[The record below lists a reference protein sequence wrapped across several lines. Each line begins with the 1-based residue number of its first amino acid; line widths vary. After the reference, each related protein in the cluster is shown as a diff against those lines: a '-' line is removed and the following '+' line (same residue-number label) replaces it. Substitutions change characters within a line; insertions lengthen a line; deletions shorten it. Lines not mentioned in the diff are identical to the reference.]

1 MFKHLKLIQKIGL
14 LAAVCLLLSLAIQ
27 GVLLYTIRQTN
38 IDKAATVT
46 KSLSDSF
53 GQRINNEMNQIES
66 DLSSLS
72 LDLGK
77 AVAKGEMSRQEAI
90 DALSNRLNQYPDA
103 TGFGI
108 GFEPNAI
115 DGQDSIHLSQIHLGS
130 DANGRFLPYL
140 TKDDQGQIVID
151 VLTGYDDPIEG
162 AWYQTPKQTKKP
174 FVTEPYNYIVNKK
187 EILMFTFAY
196 PILDQS
202 GNFIGVITADIGLD
216 ALQKRLSEDQS
227 LTEHQASA
235 VLFSHQGKVIAST
248 VDAATVNTDQ
258 SNTAY
263 IAEVI
268 NNPKREAYS
277 IDQLKDQQR
286 YMAAVGE
293 IKFATGNMWHFLTVI
308 PESVVLA
315 DYNAAVKQLLLVM
328 SIGVLLIALLSFSLA
343 RAINKPVKEL
353 LIAMSTA
360 EKGDLTINAAQ
371 DAKDEIGTI
380 SRSFDAMIVNL
391 KELVSAI
398 SQSSDAVEHSSV
410 EVSTM
415 AEDNLRRI
423 EEVGQIIGQIAEA
436 NLRQA
441 EDIEGIVAKTAS
453 LGQMIT
459 ETSSLIEGLNQ
470 EASKGEALSRSGALA
485 LSELDQTTKETRNL
499 TEVIRGDVKAVN
511 ESIRQIEEIV
521 SLIDAIASQTNL
533 LALNASIEAA
543 RAGEAGRGFSVVAD
557 EIRSLAEQ
565 TTAATKDIKSIST
578 LIQGQSS
585 STVKSADK
593 VYEAQ
598 LTEFEVIQKTA
609 SQFYDVIH
617 AIEVMNDNIAEV
629 TKRAEVIDND
639 KTDILDAL
647 TNISALTEETTAS
660 TQEVSA
666 TMAEQQLSIQE
677 LSKESQELSQ
687 LTETLKQLTE
697 KFKI

>member
-453 LGQMIT
+453 LGQMIS